1 MATATSTKPA
11 VVGVFHDQSNAQK
24 AVNQL
29 RSAGFA
35 ESEIGM
41 ITQKGAHDTTIAHDG
56 KGAHDGDGTNAAEG
70 AAVGAATGVGVGA
83 LWALGIAAG
92 ILPAIGPAIAGGILA
107 SILTSAASGAAVG
120 GLVGALVGL
129 GIPEEEAKH
138 YESEVKSGRT
148 IVTVASA
155 TREAEAIEIL
165 TRNGGDVRNARG
177 STNAPHFQ
185 GKNRFASTESKS
197 FGRET
202 SNLKDTDA
210 CKIPAENKAV
220 GSTVDLKKEEVHA
233 RKSNEQVGEVR
244 IHKDVVTEHKT
255 MEVPVTRE
263 EVVIERRPASGKA
276 GTLNQ
281 VAPGEEIRIPVKEE
295 RVHIDKETVVDE
307 QVSVGKRH
315 VTSTAKV
322 GADVKRE
329 ELRVEKTGEVPVKET
344 PATKPR

>member
-1 MATATSTKPA
+1 MATATSTKAA
-11 VVGVFHDQSNAQK
+11 VVGVFHDRGNAQK

-41 ITQKGAHDTTIAHDG
+41 ITQKTANDRAAHDAASAHE
-56 KGAHDGDGTNAAEG
+56 GDGTNAAEG

-107 SILTSAASGAAVG
+107 SIVTSAASGAAVG

-148 IVTVASA
+148 IVTVATA
-155 TREAEAIEIL
+155 TRQSEAIDIL
-165 TRNGGDVRNARG
+165 TRNGGEVRNRGG
-177 STNAPHFQ
+177 STNAPHFESQ
-185 GKNRFASTESKS
+185 NRFASTETKS

-202 SNLKDTDA
+202 NKLKDTDA
-210 CKIPAENKAV
+210 CNVPAEHNSV
-220 GSTVDLKKEEVHA
+220 GSTVDLKQEEVHA
-233 RKSNEQVGEVR
+233 RKSNEKVGEVR
-244 IHKDVVTEHKT
+244 VRKDVITEHKT

-263 EVVIERRPASGKA
+263 EVVIERQPVSGKV
-276 GTLNQ
+276 GTSKQL
-281 VAPGEEIRIPVKEE
+281 APGEEIRIPVKEE
-295 RVHIDKETVVDE
+295 RVHVDKETVVNE
-307 QVSVGKRH
+307 KVSVGKRH

-322 GADVKRE
+322 GADVKHE
-329 ELRVEKTGEVPVKET
+329 ELRVERSGDVPVKDSA
-344 PATKPR
+344 ATKPK